1 MAFRGLAQTQLH
13 PASPIALGDCHLLLL
28 HRISFRTILSWSLQA
43 SISVSPL
50 PTVSLGPPAG
60 SSKASGNQHT
70 SSPGSS
76 AIEECGL
83 LCLLKGLGKC
93 SPAVSCQHS
102 SPSAFPKVSGR
113 KSLFVL
119 ISSNKNNEFLR
130 PARMWQGANKANQ
143 EGDVW
148 SIGCSSNKSLQ
159 KPVLQGTNSNSLE
172 PPVLPLPFR
181 FSPAKYPE

>member
-1 MAFRGLAQTQLH
+1 MVHAAAALWAAFLQQSRTWQKKKDQCSHSPRRHTWNTVAFRGLAQTQLH

-28 HRISFRTILSWSLQA
+28 HRISFRTILSWSLKA

-130 PARMWQGANKANQ
+130 PARM
-143 EGDVW
+143 
-148 SIGCSSNKSLQ
+148 
-159 KPVLQGTNSNSLE
+159 
-172 PPVLPLPFR
+172 
-181 FSPAKYPE
+181 